1 MGKIR
6 VYELAKELEMES
18 KDVIR
23 RLGKMGAEVTNH
35 MATVDDKYARMLR
48 DIVRPKLI
56 LEQKG
61 ADQPEKAENAEEH
74 RKHHS
79 TDEVKKDQ
87 KVQTAIKEDH
97 PQEPVSAAPAEQVEK
112 ASSEKIEVAPQQH
125 EEVKPVQEQPR
136 QQGIFAKSNPNQA
149 RQQGVF
155 AKNNSNQ
162 ARQQGVFAKNNSNQP
177 RQQGVFAKNNRGKND
192 RGGNYNND
200 GQRYDNRNRDGQ
212 NRYQNRDGQ
221 RPDNRNRDGQNR
233 YQNRDG
239 QRPDNRNRDGQNRYQ
254 NRDGQRPDNRNR
266 DGQNRYQNR
275 DGQRSD
281 NRNRDGQN
289 RYQNR
294 DGQRPDNRGQNR
306 FQNRDGQNKGGQGF
320 NNRDHSFGAVPPPP
334 DNVKAPEKKD
344 SRRFEQKKKNNTY
357 DSRKKDMERH
367 SFEGN
372 MYRKNQKLNH
382 KKKNTHKEEMPP
394 VVPKTVVIGETVI
407 ISELAKAMSKTA
419 AELIKALM
427 GLGFMATVNQEI
439 DAETATILG
448 EEFGIT
454 VEVKVDDKMEILVDE
469 EDDESTLVPRP
480 PIVTVMG
487 HVDHGKT
494 SLLDAI
500 RNTNVIAKEAGGIT
514 QHIGAYQ
521 VEISGRKITF
531 LDTPGHEAFTEMRA
545 RGAQVTDIA
554 ILVVAADDGVM
565 PQTVEAINH
574 AKAAEVPIIVAIN
587 KIDKPG
593 ANPDKIRQE
602 LTEYE
607 LIDEEWGGNTIMVP
621 ISAKKEEGIE
631 NLLEMVLL
639 VADMQELKSNPDR
652 SARGTVIE
660 SKLDKGRGPVATVL
674 VQKGTLHVGDILVC
688 GTEFAKVRAMVDDK
702 GRRTKLAKPS
712 TPVEVLGFSD
722 VPPAGEIFVC
732 VDTEKD
738 ARYIAE
744 HNAREK
750 REHDMDK
757 TAMVSL
763 DDLFRQISEGAVK
776 DLNIVL
782 KADVHGS
789 VEALTQSITNLST
802 DEVRVNIIHKGVGA
816 IVETDVMLA
825 EASNALI
832 IGFNV
837 RPDAHTKRAAEK
849 AGVQI
854 LMYRVIY
861 EAIDSIKAAMSG
873 LLDPEFKEVIIGH
886 VEVRDVIKVPKVG
899 AVAGCYVVDGKVTR
913 NGKARVLRNGI
924 VIHEGN
930 IASLRRFKDDVK
942 EVQTGYEC
950 GICIEDYNDVKID
963 DQIEIFDLEETKRTI
978 D

>member
-23 RLGKMGAEVTNH
+23 RLGKMGAEVKNH
-35 MATVDDKYARMLR
+35 MSTVDEKYEKMLR

-56 LEQKG
+56 LEQKEQKEQKREQKKEE
-61 ADQPEKAENAEEH
+61 AKAAHAAEQPQRRAEEKPAEKAQKASAPRETESASRKQVAAAPAAPKENAA
-74 RKHHS
+74 
-79 TDEVKKDQ
+79 DEVKKAPE
-87 KVQTAIKEDH
+87 K
-97 PQEPVSAAPAEQVEK
+97 QEAKPAEKQESAVRPVPERK
-112 ASSEKIEVAPQQH
+112 PAS
-125 EEVKPVQEQPR
+125 EQPR
-136 QQGIFAKSNPNQA
+136 QQGVFARTDQPRQQGVFA
-149 RQQGVF
+149 RTDQPRQQGVF
-155 AKNNSNQ
+155 AK
-162 ARQQGVFAKNNSNQP
+162 SNQP
-177 RQQGVFAKNNRGKND
+177 RQQGVFAKNNRNRND
-192 RGGNYNND
+192 RSQGQRGDNRGGQARGRD
-200 GQRYDNRNRDGQ
+200 GQNRYQNRDGQNRGQNRDGQ

-221 RPDNRNRDGQNR
+221 NR

-239 QRPDNRNRDGQNRYQ
+239 QARGGDNRHQ
-254 NRDGQRPDNRNR
+254 NRDNQ
-266 DGQNRYQNR
+266 QNR
-275 DGQRSD
+275 G
-281 NRNRDGQN
+281 
-289 RYQNR
+289 
-294 DGQRPDNRGQNR
+294 RGQS
-306 FQNRDGQNKGGQGF
+306 GGQGF
-320 NNRDHSFGAVPPPP
+320 QRDRGFGSVPPPP
-334 DNVKAPEKKD
+334 DVKAPDKKD
-344 SRRFEQKKKNNTY
+344 SRRFEQKKKNNSY
-357 DSRKKDMERH
+357 DSRKKDMERRGM
-367 SFEGN
+367 EGN
-372 MYRKNQKLNH
+372 MYRNRPNRP
-382 KKKNTHKEEMPP
+382 KKKNARKEEMPP

-469 EDDESTLVPRP
+469 EDDESTLEERP

-521 VEISGRKITF
+521 VEINGRKITF

-565 PQTVEAINH
+565 PQTIEAINH
-574 AKAAEVPIIVAIN
+574 AKAADVPIVVAIN

-593 ANPDKIRQE
+593 ANVDKIRQE
-602 LTEYE
+602 LMEYE
-607 LIDEEWGGNTIMVP
+607 LVDEEWGGSTIMVP

-639 VADMQELKSNPDR
+639 VADMQELKSNPNR
-652 SARGTVIE
+652 NARGTVIE

-688 GTEFAKVRAMVDDK
+688 GTEFAKVRAMVDEK
-702 GRRTKLAKPS
+702 GRRTKAARPS
-712 TPVEVLGFSD
+712 MPVEVLGFSD

-732 VDTEKD
+732 VDEEKD

-789 VEALTQSITNLST
+789 VEALSQSIQNLST

-816 IVETDVMLA
+816 IVDTDVKLA

-837 RPDAHTKRAAEK
+837 RPDAHTKRAAEA
-849 AGVQI
+849 AGVEI

-873 LLDPEFKEVIIGH
+873 LLDPEYKEVIVGH

-913 NGKARVLRNGI
+913 NAKARVLRNGI
-924 VIHEGN
+924 VIHEGDM
-930 IASLRRFKDDVK
+930 ASLRRFKDDVK

-950 GICIEDYNDVKID
+950 GICIEDYNDIKIE
-963 DQIEIFDLEETKRTI
+963 DQIEIYDLVETKRSI
-978 D
+978 

>member
-1 MGKIR
+1 
-6 VYELAKELEMES
+6 
-18 KDVIR
+18 
-23 RLGKMGAEVTNH
+23 
-35 MATVDDKYARMLR
+35 
-48 DIVRPKLI
+48 
-56 LEQKG
+56 
-61 ADQPEKAENAEEH
+61 
-74 RKHHS
+74 
-79 TDEVKKDQ
+79 
-87 KVQTAIKEDH
+87 
-97 PQEPVSAAPAEQVEK
+97 
-112 ASSEKIEVAPQQH
+112 
-125 EEVKPVQEQPR
+125 
-136 QQGIFAKSNPNQA
+136 
-149 RQQGVF
+149 
-155 AKNNSNQ
+155 
-162 ARQQGVFAKNNSNQP
+162 
-177 RQQGVFAKNNRGKND
+177 
-192 RGGNYNND
+192 
-200 GQRYDNRNRDGQ
+200 
-212 NRYQNRDGQ
+212 
-221 RPDNRNRDGQNR
+221 
-233 YQNRDG
+233 
-239 QRPDNRNRDGQNRYQ
+239 
-254 NRDGQRPDNRNR
+254 
-266 DGQNRYQNR
+266 
-275 DGQRSD
+275 
-281 NRNRDGQN
+281 
-289 RYQNR
+289 
-294 DGQRPDNRGQNR
+294 
-306 FQNRDGQNKGGQGF
+306 
-320 NNRDHSFGAVPPPP
+320 
-334 DNVKAPEKKD
+334 
-344 SRRFEQKKKNNTY
+344 
-357 DSRKKDMERH
+357 
-367 SFEGN
+367 
-372 MYRKNQKLNH
+372 MYRKNPRQNG
-382 KKKNTHKEEMPP
+382 KKKNVKEEMPP
-394 VVPKTVVIGETVI
+394 VLPKTVVIGETVV

-427 GLGFMATVNQEI
+427 GLGYMATVNQEI

-448 EEFGIT
+448 EEFGIA

-469 EDDESTLVPRP
+469 ADDESTLVERP

-500 RNTNVIAKEAGGIT
+500 RNTNVTSREAGGIT

-521 VEISGRKITF
+521 VEINDRKITF

-593 ANPDKIRQE
+593 ANIDKIRQE
-602 LTEYE
+602 LTEHE
-607 LIDEEWGGNTIMVP
+607 LVDEEWGGSTIMVP

-631 NLLEMVLL
+631 SLLEMVLL
-639 VADMQELKSNPDR
+639 VADMQELKANPDR

-674 VQKGTLHVGDILVC
+674 IQKGTLKIGDILVC
-688 GTEFAKVRAMVDDK
+688 GTESCKVRAMVDDK
-702 GRRTKLAKPS
+702 GRRVKVAKPS

-722 VPPAGEIFVC
+722 VPPAGEVFVC
-732 VDTEKD
+732 VENEKD
-738 ARYIAE
+738 ARYIAD
-744 HNAREK
+744 HNAQAK
-750 REHDMDK
+750 RASEMDK

-763 DDLFRQISEGAVK
+763 DDLFRQISEGTIK

-789 VEALTQSITNLST
+789 VEALQQSIVNLST

-816 IVETDVMLA
+816 IVDTDVMLA

-861 EAIDSIKAAMSG
+861 EALDAIKAAMSG
-873 LLDPEFKEVIIGH
+873 LLDPEFKEVIVGH

-913 NGKARVLRNGI
+913 NAKARVLRNGI

-930 IASLRRFKDDVK
+930 MASLRRFKDDVK

-963 DQIEIFDLEETKRTI
+963 DQIEIFEMVETKRTI
-978 D
+978 

>member
-23 RLGKMGAEVTNH
+23 RLGKMGAGVTNH
-35 MATVDDKYARMLR
+35 MGTVDDKYAKMLR
-48 DIVRPKLI
+48 DIMRPKLM
-56 LEQKG
+56 EHKG
-61 ADQPEKAENAEEH
+61 SEHAGKPETEATAQPIAPAAEA
-74 RKHHS
+74 K
-79 TDEVKKDQ
+79 EVK
-87 KVQTAIKEDH
+87 
-97 PQEPVSAAPAEQVEK
+97 QENEGHSEKKHTPNAPTSAAPAEQVKKET
-112 ASSEKIEVAPQQH
+112 IVEVKEEAPKK
-125 EEVKPVQEQPR
+125 EETTVKPVTKPAADQPR
-136 QQGIFAKSNPNQA
+136 QTGVFAKKDQPRQTGVFAKKDQPRQA
-149 RQQGVF
+149 GVF
-155 AKNNSNQ
+155 AKNNN
-162 ARQQGVFAKNNSNQP
+162 
-177 RQQGVFAKNNRGKND
+177 NNRNRNERND
-192 RGGNYNND
+192 RNDRNDRNGNGNRYHNDKQGG
-200 GQRYDNRNRDGQ
+200 GQQRYD

-221 RPDNRNRDGQNR
+221 GQNRGRYDNR

-239 QRPDNRNRDGQNRYQ
+239 QGRPDNRYQ
-254 NRDGQRPDNRNR
+254 NRDGQGRSD
-266 DGQNRYQNR
+266 NRYQNR
-275 DGQRSD
+275 DGQ
-281 NRNRDGQN
+281 NRPNNRYQSRDGQN
-289 RYQNR
+289 RPNNRPQN
-294 DGQRPDNRGQNR
+294 DNRGFHNHDR
-306 FQNRDGQNKGGQGF
+306 GG
-320 NNRDHSFGAVPPPP
+320 FGAVPPPP
-334 DNVKAPEKKD
+334 DAVKPQEKKD
-344 SRRFEQKKKNNTY
+344 SRRYEQKKKNNGY
-357 DSRKKDMERH
+357 DARKKDFERK
-367 SFEGN
+367 SVESN
-372 MYRKNQKLNH
+372 MYRKNPKQNG
-382 KKKNTHKEEMPP
+382 KKKNVKEEMPP
-394 VVPKTVVIGETVI
+394 VLPKTVVIGETVV

-427 GLGFMATVNQEI
+427 GLGYMATVNQEI

-448 EEFGIT
+448 EEFGIA

-469 EDDESTLVPRP
+469 ADDESTLVERP

-500 RNTNVIAKEAGGIT
+500 RNTNVTSREAGGIT

-521 VEISGRKITF
+521 VEINDRKITF

-593 ANPDKIRQE
+593 ANIDKIRQE
-602 LTEYE
+602 LTEHE
-607 LIDEEWGGNTIMVP
+607 LVDEEWGGSTIMVP

-631 NLLEMVLL
+631 SLLEMVLL
-639 VADMQELKSNPDR
+639 VADMQELKANPDR

-674 VQKGTLHVGDILVC
+674 IQKGTLKIGDILVC
-688 GTEFAKVRAMVDDK
+688 GTESCKVRAMVDDK
-702 GRRTKLAKPS
+702 GRRVKIAKPS

-722 VPPAGEIFVC
+722 VPPAGEVFVC
-732 VDTEKD
+732 VETEKD
-738 ARYIAE
+738 ARYIAD
-744 HNAREK
+744 HNAQEK
-750 REHDMDK
+750 RASEMDK

-763 DDLFRQISEGAVK
+763 DDLFRQISEGTIK

-789 VEALTQSITNLST
+789 VEALQQSIVNLST

-816 IVETDVMLA
+816 IVDTDVMLA

-861 EAIDSIKAAMSG
+861 EALDAIKAAMSG
-873 LLDPEFKEVIIGH
+873 LLDPEFKEVIVGH

-913 NGKARVLRNGI
+913 NAKARVLRNGI

-930 IASLRRFKDDVK
+930 MASLRRFKDDVK

-963 DQIEIFDLEETKRTI
+963 DQIEIFEMVETKRSI
-978 D
+978 

>member
-23 RLGKMGAEVTNH
+23 RLGKMGAEVKNH
-35 MATVDDKYARMLR
+35 MSTVDEKYETMLR

-56 LEQKG
+56 LEQKEQKEQKREQKKEE
-61 ADQPEKAENAEEH
+61 AKAAHAAEQPQRRAEEKPAEKAQKASAPRETESASRKQVAAAPAAPKENAA
-74 RKHHS
+74 
-79 TDEVKKDQ
+79 DEVKKAPE
-87 KVQTAIKEDH
+87 K
-97 PQEPVSAAPAEQVEK
+97 QEAKPAEKQESAVRPVPERK
-112 ASSEKIEVAPQQH
+112 PAS
-125 EEVKPVQEQPR
+125 EQPR
-136 QQGIFAKSNPNQA
+136 QQGVFARTDQPRQQGVFA
-149 RQQGVF
+149 RTDQPRQQGVF
-155 AKNNSNQ
+155 AK
-162 ARQQGVFAKNNSNQP
+162 SNQP
-177 RQQGVFAKNNRGKND
+177 RQQGVFAKNNRNRND
-192 RGGNYNND
+192 RSQGQRGDNRGGQARGRD
-200 GQRYDNRNRDGQ
+200 GQNRYQNRDGQNRGQNRDGQ

-221 RPDNRNRDGQNR
+221 NR

-239 QRPDNRNRDGQNRYQ
+239 QARGGDNRYQ
-254 NRDGQRPDNRNR
+254 NRDNQ
-266 DGQNRYQNR
+266 QNR
-275 DGQRSD
+275 G
-281 NRNRDGQN
+281 
-289 RYQNR
+289 
-294 DGQRPDNRGQNR
+294 RGQ
-306 FQNRDGQNKGGQGF
+306 GGGQGF
-320 NNRDHSFGAVPPPP
+320 QRDRGFGSVPPPP
-334 DNVKAPEKKD
+334 DVKAPDKKD
-344 SRRFEQKKKNNTY
+344 SRRFEQKKKNNSY
-357 DSRKKDMERH
+357 DSRKKDMERRGM
-367 SFEGN
+367 EGN
-372 MYRKNQKLNH
+372 MYRNRPNRP
-382 KKKNTHKEEMPP
+382 KKKNARKEEMPP

-469 EDDESTLVPRP
+469 EDDESTLEERP

-521 VEISGRKITF
+521 VEINGRKITF

-565 PQTVEAINH
+565 PQTIEAINH
-574 AKAAEVPIIVAIN
+574 AKAADVPIVVAIN

-593 ANPDKIRQE
+593 ANVDKIRQE
-602 LTEYE
+602 LMEYE
-607 LIDEEWGGNTIMVP
+607 LVDEEWGGSTIMVP

-639 VADMQELKSNPDR
+639 VADMQELKSNPNR
-652 SARGTVIE
+652 NARGTVIE

-688 GTEFAKVRAMVDDK
+688 GTEFAKVRAMVDEK
-702 GRRTKLAKPS
+702 GRRTKAARPS
-712 TPVEVLGFSD
+712 MPVEVLGFSD

-732 VDTEKD
+732 VDEEKD

-789 VEALTQSITNLST
+789 VEALSQSIQNLST

-816 IVETDVMLA
+816 IVDTDVKLA

-837 RPDAHTKRAAEK
+837 RPDAHTKRAAEA
-849 AGVQI
+849 AGVEI

-873 LLDPEFKEVIIGH
+873 LLDPEYKEVIVGH

-913 NGKARVLRNGI
+913 NAKARVLRNGI
-924 VIHEGN
+924 VIHEGDM
-930 IASLRRFKDDVK
+930 ASLRRFKDDVK

-950 GICIEDYNDVKID
+950 GICIEDYNDIKIE
-963 DQIEIFDLEETKRTI
+963 DQIEIYDLVETKRSI
-978 D
+978 

>member
-23 RLGKMGAEVTNH
+23 RLGKMGAEVKNH
-35 MATVDDKYARMLR
+35 MSTVDDKYVKMLR
-48 DIVRPKLI
+48 DIMRPKLM
-56 LEQKG
+56 
-61 ADQPEKAENAEEH
+61 EH
-74 RKHHS
+74 KNSEHVAKTE
-79 TDEVKKDQ
+79 TDEGAPKASAPETEAKEEKRENKKHSE
-87 KVQTAIKEDH
+87 KNHTPKT
-97 PQEPVSAAPAEQVEK
+97 PTSAAPAEQVKKET
-112 ASSEKIEVAPQQH
+112 VV
-125 EEVKPVQEQPR
+125 EVKEEAPKKEETITVTPEAEQPR
-136 QQGIFAKSNPNQA
+136 KTGVFAKKDQP
-149 RQQGVF
+149 RQTGVFAKKDQPRQTGVF
-155 AKNNSNQ
+155 AKNN
-162 ARQQGVFAKNNSNQP
+162 
-177 RQQGVFAKNNRGKND
+177 NRNRND
-192 RGGNYNND
+192 RNGNRYHND
-200 GQRYDNRNRDGQ
+200 KQGNGQRNDNRDNRDYRGQNRDGQ
-212 NRYQNRDGQ
+212 GQNRGRFDNRNGQGRPDNRNQNRDGQRNDNRYQNRDN
-221 RPDNRNRDGQNR
+221 RSDNRNQNRDGQRNDNR
-233 YQNRDG
+233 YQNRDNRSNNRYPNKDG
-239 QRPDNRNRDGQNRYQ
+239 QNRPGNRPQNDNRNRD
-254 NRDGQRPDNRNR
+254 
-266 DGQNRYQNR
+266 
-275 DGQRSD
+275 
-281 NRNRDGQN
+281 
-289 RYQNR
+289 
-294 DGQRPDNRGQNR
+294 RG
-306 FQNRDGQNKGGQGF
+306 G
-320 NNRDHSFGAVPPPP
+320 FGAVPPPP
-334 DNVKAPEKKD
+334 DAVKPQEKKD
-344 SRRFEQKKKNNTY
+344 SRRYEQKKKNNSY
-357 DSRKKDMERH
+357 DSRKKDFERR
-367 SFEGN
+367 SVESN
-372 MYRKNQKLNH
+372 MYRKNPKQNG
-382 KKKNTHKEEMPP
+382 KKKNIKEEMPP
-394 VVPKTVVIGETVI
+394 VLPKTVMIGETVV
-407 ISELAKAMSKTA
+407 ISELAKAMCKTA

-427 GLGFMATVNQEI
+427 GLGYMATVNQEI

-448 EEFGIT
+448 EEFGIA

-469 EDDESTLVPRP
+469 ADDESTLVERP

-500 RNTNVIAKEAGGIT
+500 RNTNVTSREAGGIT

-521 VEISGRKITF
+521 VEINDRKITF

-574 AKAAEVPIIVAIN
+574 AKAADVPIIVAIN

-593 ANPDKIRQE
+593 ANIDKIRQE
-602 LTEYE
+602 LTEHE
-607 LIDEEWGGNTIMVP
+607 LVDEEWGGNTIMVP

-631 NLLEMVLL
+631 SLLEMVLL
-639 VADMQELKSNPDR
+639 VADMQELKANPDR

-674 VQKGTLHVGDILVC
+674 IQKGTLKVGDILVC
-688 GTEFAKVRAMVDDK
+688 GTESCKVRAMVDDK
-702 GRRTKLAKPS
+702 GRRVKIAKPS

-722 VPPAGEIFVC
+722 VPPAGEVFVC
-732 VDTEKD
+732 VETEKD
-738 ARYIAE
+738 ARYIAD
-744 HNAREK
+744 HNAQEK
-750 REHDMDK
+750 RAHEMDK

-763 DDLFRQISEGAVK
+763 DDLFRQISEGTIK

-789 VEALTQSITNLST
+789 VEALQQSIANLST

-816 IVETDVMLA
+816 IVDTDVMLA

-861 EAIDSIKAAMSG
+861 EALDAIKAAMSG
-873 LLDPEFKEVIIGH
+873 LLDPEFKEVIVGH
-886 VEVRDVIKVPKVG
+886 VEVRDVIKVPRVG

-913 NGKARVLRNGI
+913 NAKARVLRNGI

-930 IASLRRFKDDVK
+930 MASLRRFKDDVK

-963 DQIEIFDLEETKRTI
+963 DQIEIFEMVETERSI
-978 D
+978 